1 MSVYGWKSFLE
12 DEDRPEKPRRY
23 GVTEMRGPNFT
34 SLNRDILQVSPPLFF
49 SYIINKLQI
58 HFRLFLV
65 IFFFYFVDDEFLVI
79 VELL

>member
-34 SLNRDILQVSPPLFF
+34 SLNRDILQVFLPLFF

-58 HFRLFLV
+58 HFRLFFV
-65 IFFFYFVDDEFLVI
+65 IFFYFVDDEFLVI